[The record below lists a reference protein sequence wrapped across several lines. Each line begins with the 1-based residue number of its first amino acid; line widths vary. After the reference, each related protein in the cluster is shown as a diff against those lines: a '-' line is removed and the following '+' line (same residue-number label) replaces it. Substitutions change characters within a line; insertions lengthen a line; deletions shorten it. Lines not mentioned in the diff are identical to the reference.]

1 MSFNGHD
8 IPWWIDIAV
17 AVGLI
22 IVLVAAYHA

>member
-8 IPWWIDIAV
+8 IPWWIVIAV

-22 IVLVAAYHA
+22 AILIVAYHA